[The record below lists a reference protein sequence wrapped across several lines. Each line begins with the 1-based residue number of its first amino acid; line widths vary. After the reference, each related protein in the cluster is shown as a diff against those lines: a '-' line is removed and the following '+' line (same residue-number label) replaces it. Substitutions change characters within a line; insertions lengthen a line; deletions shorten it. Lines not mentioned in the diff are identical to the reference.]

1 MCTWEPDDFF
11 HKKRRSK
18 GDSLFAEIVK
28 YIKVVYS
35 LVLVTQQLQVTLT
48 DQWSIGQLGEQT
60 IATSLWYRPSGS
72 KVRTNV
78 LAAHDYDKLYSFKYV
93 YI

>member
-18 GDSLFAEIVK
+18 EDSLLAEIVK

-60 IATSLWYRPSGS
+60 IATSLIAHPVF

-78 LAAHDYDKLYSFKYV
+78 LDTHDYDKL
-93 YI
+93 